1 MDIITTARHF
11 EMTDEVR
18 AHAQKRMEKLQRYL
32 GDTDDVHLILTV
44 EKYRKIAEFTIHLR
58 GNEIVSR
65 GVSEE
70 MLVAIDRAIERV
82 ERQIKRLKSRQR
94 NRKEQRRGTLRHE
107 ILESQ
112 LPSHPVEA
120 EDESMEFD
128 LEEIDFSPVV
138 IRSDDYQSAP
148 MSVEDAITLMKE
160 KNQDFLLF
168 NNEKTSQVTLVH
180 QREDGNYTL
189 VEAN

>member
-18 AHAQKRMEKLQRYL
+18 NHAQKRMEKLQRYL
-32 GDTDDVHLILTV
+32 SDTDDVHLILTV
-44 EKYRKIAEFTIHLR
+44 EKYRKIAEFTIHVR

-70 MLVAIDRAIERV
+70 MIVAIDRALDRV

-107 ILESQ
+107 ILEGP
-112 LPSHPVEA
+112 LPAPVE
-120 EDESMEFD
+120 EDESFEFD
-128 LEEIDFSPVV
+128 LEEVDFSPVV
-138 IRSDDYQSAP
+138 IRSDEYQSEP
-148 MSVEDAITLMKE
+148 LTVEAAIHLMKE
-160 KNQDFLLF
+160 KDQDYLLF
-168 NNEKTSQVTLVH
+168 RDAKTDQVTLVH

-189 VEAN
+189 VEAR